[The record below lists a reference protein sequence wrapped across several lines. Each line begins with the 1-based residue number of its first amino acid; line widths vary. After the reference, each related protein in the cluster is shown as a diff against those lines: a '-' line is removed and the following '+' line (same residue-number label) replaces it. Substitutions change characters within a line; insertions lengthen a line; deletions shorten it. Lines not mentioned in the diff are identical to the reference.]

1 MVEASHLLT
10 SNVELGTVES
20 VLLSAVPVLH
30 LYYRSNWLYFQELIY
45 T

>member
-20 VLLSAVPVLH
+20 VLLSAVLFYISIIG
-30 LYYRSNWLYFQELIY
+30 LTGFIFRN
-45 T
+45 